1 MKRKPQ
7 ILPLILLSMGLLSVA
22 LAQSPLAGTDPLLN
36 LEARQGGEARKLDKV
51 AGDVASLLANLES
64 NGLLEEGGGKKLGVF
79 KEVVRTVANTRL
91 PAAAQ
96 HFRSARMEKDS
107 SRLHIVSADEEVKAI
122 VKELGAVLAGSSAL
136 LAGEELVQELKD
148 MIKVQSELRGR
159 SAEWGKVMLTNPET
173 VKTGKVQLIQDQ
185 TAILAR
191 YQKFIAKLGK
201 SRDETTDDAAKS
213 RLQQAE
219 QLLNPKPP
227 ALNNKAARAILTAE
241 PTTGDVIQA
250 AIDQLGVPDVL
261 AVVGAQDR
269 VIATFKAA
277 LQILSAGQFDLG
289 ELVAGLEK
297 LIEKQKVLRKET
309 EAEANLEG
317 RKSFYEARQVE
328 IQDEVT
334 NYSFEAPDLFVS
346 KEGKFLVEPLM
357 VSLGEAVAA
366 LKEAKKEKALPA
378 QDKIIALLQAVYGT
392 ATAAAEEEGKKP
404 FWADSPVVPEE
415 LWKLP
420 DDGEKEDLAKVDK
433 DFPQIFEGIT
443 SAALMI
449 QPESVGKGAQPDV
462 SKATAA
468 NKFIGLKEE
477 EDSKPP
483 AFVTDES
490 PPSMANKK
498 SSDAPSK
505 AGKGDS
511 SDVEKDRLARD
522 SMQRQQQKA
531 KVQDYA
537 RQLPPEF
544 RRQVADYYEAIS
556 EGETAQ

>member
-1 MKRKPQ
+1 MMNRKPQ
-7 ILPLILLSMGLLSVA
+7 IFPLILLSMGLLSCA
-22 LAQSPLAGTDPLLN
+22 MAQSPLAGTDPLLN

-51 AGDVASLLANLES
+51 AGDVASLLADLES
-64 NGLLEEGGGKKLGVF
+64 NGLLEEGGGKKLGEF
-79 KEVVRTVANTRL
+79 KEVVQTVANTRL

-122 VKELGAVLAGSSAL
+122 VKDLGAVLAGSSAL

-148 MIKVQSELRGR
+148 MIKVQGELRGR

-227 ALNNKAARAILTAE
+227 ALNNKAARATLTAE

-250 AIDQLGVPDVL
+250 AIDQLGVPDVI

-269 VIATFKAA
+269 VIETFKAA

-346 KEGKFLVEPLM
+346 KEGEFLVEPLM

-378 QDKIIALLQAVYGT
+378 QDKIIALLQSVYGT
-392 ATAAAEEEGKKP
+392 ATDAAEEEGKKP

-420 DDGEKEDLAKVDK
+420 NDGEEEDLAKVDK
-433 DFPQIFEGIT
+433 DFPEIFEGIT
-443 SAALMI
+443 MAALMI
-449 QPESVGKGAQPDV
+449 QPESAKGAQPDV
-462 SKATAA
+462 TTARAA

-477 EDSKPP
+477 EDSKP

-490 PPSMANKK
+490 PPSVGSKK
-498 SSDAPSK
+498 SSDAPGGE
-505 AGKGDS
+505 GKGDS

-544 RRQVADYYEAIS
+544 RRQVADYYESIS

>member
-1 MKRKPQ
+1 MMNRKPQ
-7 ILPLILLSMGLLSVA
+7 IFPLILLSMGLLSCA
-22 LAQSPLAGTDPLLN
+22 MAQSPLAGTDPLLN

-51 AGDVASLLANLES
+51 AGDVASLLADLES
-64 NGLLEEGGGKKLGVF
+64 NGLLEEGGGKKLGEF
-79 KEVVRTVANTRL
+79 KEVVQTVANTRL

-122 VKELGAVLAGSSAL
+122 VKDLGAVLAGSSAL
-136 LAGEELVQELKD
+136 LVGEELVQELKD

-227 ALNNKAARAILTAE
+227 ALNNNAARAILTAE

-269 VIATFKAA
+269 VIETFKAA

-346 KEGKFLVEPLM
+346 KEGEFLVEPLM

-378 QDKIIALLQAVYGT
+378 QDKIIALLQSVYGT
-392 ATAAAEEEGKKP
+392 ATDAAEEEGKKP

-420 DDGEKEDLAKVDK
+420 NDGEEEDLAKVDK
-433 DFPQIFEGIT
+433 DFPEIFEGIT
-443 SAALMI
+443 MAALMI
-449 QPESVGKGAQPDV
+449 QPESAKGGQPDV
-462 SKATAA
+462 TTARAA

-477 EDSKPP
+477 EDSKP

-490 PPSMANKK
+490 PPSVGSKK
-498 SSDAPSK
+498 SSDAPGGE
-505 AGKGDS
+505 GKGDS

-544 RRQVADYYEAIS
+544 RRQVADYYESIS

>member
-1 MKRKPQ
+1 MMNRKPQ
-7 ILPLILLSMGLLSVA
+7 IFPLILLSMGLLSCA
-22 LAQSPLAGTDPLLN
+22 MAQSPLAGTDSLLN

-51 AGDVASLLANLES
+51 AGDVASLLADLES
-64 NGLLEEGGGKKLGVF
+64 NGLLEEGGGKKLGEF
-79 KEVVRTVANTRL
+79 KEVVQTVANTRL

-122 VKELGAVLAGSSAL
+122 VKDLGAVLAGSSAL

-227 ALNNKAARAILTAE
+227 ALNNNAARAILTAE

-250 AIDQLGVPDVL
+250 AIDQLGVPDVI

-269 VIATFKAA
+269 VIETFKAA

-346 KEGKFLVEPLM
+346 KEGEFLVEPLM

-378 QDKIIALLQAVYGT
+378 QDKIIALLQSVYGT
-392 ATAAAEEEGKKP
+392 ATDAAEEEGKKP

-420 DDGEKEDLAKVDK
+420 NDGEEEDLAKVDK
-433 DFPQIFEGIT
+433 DFPEIFEGIT
-443 SAALMI
+443 MAALMI
-449 QPESVGKGAQPDV
+449 QPESAKGGQPDV
-462 SKATAA
+462 TTARAA

-477 EDSKPP
+477 EDSKP
-483 AFVTDES
+483 AYVTDES
-490 PPSMANKK
+490 PPSVGSKK
-498 SSDAPSK
+498 SSDAPGGE
-505 AGKGDS
+505 GKGDS

-544 RRQVADYYEAIS
+544 RRQVADYYESIS
-556 EGETAQ
+556 E

>member
-1 MKRKPQ
+1 MMNRKPP
-7 ILPLILLSMGLLSVA
+7 IFPLILLSMGLLSCA
-22 LAQSPLAGTDPLLN
+22 IAQSPPAGTDSLLN

-51 AGDVASLLANLES
+51 AGDVASLLADLES
-64 NGLLEEGGGKKLGVF
+64 NGLLEQGDSNKFGEF
-79 KEVVRTVANTRL
+79 KEVVQTVANTRL

-107 SRLHIVSADEEVKAI
+107 RRLHLVSADEEVKAI

-136 LAGEELVQELKD
+136 LVGEELVQELKD
-148 MIKVQSELRGR
+148 MIKVQSELRGK
-159 SAEWGKVMLTNPET
+159 SAEWAKAMLINPET
-173 VKTGKVQLIQDQ
+173 AEAGKGQLIQDQ
-185 TAILAR
+185 TAMLAR
-191 YQKFIAKLGK
+191 YQQFIAKLGK

-219 QLLNPKPP
+219 QVLNPKPP
-227 ALNNKAARAILTAE
+227 ALNNKAVSAILTAE

-261 AVVGAQDR
+261 SVVGAQDR
-269 VIATFKAA
+269 VIETFKAA
-277 LQILSAGQFDLG
+277 LQILSAGQSDLA

-328 IQDEVT
+328 IQNEAT
-334 NYSFEAPDLFVS
+334 NYSFDAPDLFVS
-346 KEGKFLVEPLM
+346 KEGEFLVEPLM
-357 VSLGEAVAA
+357 ISLGEAVTA

-378 QDKIIALLQAVYGT
+378 QDKIIALLQSVYGT
-392 ATAAAEEEGKKP
+392 ATDAAEEEGKTP

-415 LWKLP
+415 LWQLP
-420 DDGEKEDLAKVDK
+420 KDEDKEDLAKIDK
-433 DFPQIFEGIT
+433 DFPEIFEPIT
-443 SAALMI
+443 SAALTI
-449 QPESVGKGAQPDV
+449 QSKNATKGAQADV
-462 SKATAA
+462 TTAMAA
-468 NKFIGLKEE
+468 NKTIGLEE
-477 EDSKPP
+477 EDEDSKPP
-483 AFVTDES
+483 DFITDEG
-490 PPSMANKK
+490 PPSMSKK
-498 SSDAPSK
+498 EASNAP
-505 AGKGDS
+505 GGEGEGDT

-544 RRQVADYYEAIS
+544 RRQVADYYESIS
-556 EGETAQ
+556 E

>member
-1 MKRKPQ
+1 MMNRKPQ
-7 ILPLILLSMGLLSVA
+7 IFPLILLSMGLLSCA
-22 LAQSPLAGTDPLLN
+22 MAQSPLAGTDPLLN

-51 AGDVASLLANLES
+51 AGDVASLLADLES
-64 NGLLEEGGGKKLGVF
+64 NGLLEEGGGKKLGEF
-79 KEVVRTVANTRL
+79 KEVVQTVANTRL

-122 VKELGAVLAGSSAL
+122 VKDLGAVLAGSSAL

-227 ALNNKAARAILTAE
+227 ALNNNAARAILTAE

-250 AIDQLGVPDVL
+250 AIDQLGVPDVI

-269 VIATFKAA
+269 VIETFKAA

-346 KEGKFLVEPLM
+346 KEGEFLVEPLM

-378 QDKIIALLQAVYGT
+378 QDKIIALLQSVYGT
-392 ATAAAEEEGKKP
+392 ATDAAEEEGKKP

-420 DDGEKEDLAKVDK
+420 NDGEEEDLAKVDK
-433 DFPQIFEGIT
+433 DFPEIFEGIT
-443 SAALMI
+443 MAALMI
-449 QPESVGKGAQPDV
+449 QPESAKGGQPDV
-462 SKATAA
+462 TTARAA

-477 EDSKPP
+477 EDSKP

-490 PPSMANKK
+490 PPSVGSKK
-498 SSDAPSK
+498 SSDAPGGE
-505 AGKGDS
+505 GKGDS

-544 RRQVADYYEAIS
+544 RRQVADYYESIS

>member
-1 MKRKPQ
+1 MMNRKPQ
-7 ILPLILLSMGLLSVA
+7 IFPLILLSMGLLSCA
-22 LAQSPLAGTDPLLN
+22 MAQSPPAGTDSLLN

-51 AGDVASLLANLES
+51 AGDVASLLADLES
-64 NGLLEEGGGKKLGVF
+64 NGLLEEGGGKKLGEF
-79 KEVVRTVANTRL
+79 KEVVQTVANTRL

-122 VKELGAVLAGSSAL
+122 VKDLGAVLAGSSAL

-227 ALNNKAARAILTAE
+227 ALNNNAARAILTAE

-250 AIDQLGVPDVL
+250 AIDQLGVPDVI

-269 VIATFKAA
+269 VIETFKAA

-346 KEGKFLVEPLM
+346 KEGEFLVEPLM

-378 QDKIIALLQAVYGT
+378 QDKIIALLQSVYGT
-392 ATAAAEEEGKKP
+392 ATDAAEEEGKKP

-420 DDGEKEDLAKVDK
+420 NDGEEEDLAKVDK
-433 DFPQIFEGIT
+433 DFPEIFEGIT

-449 QPESVGKGAQPDV
+449 QPESVAKGAQPDV
-462 SKATAA
+462 SKASAA

-477 EDSKPP
+477 EDSKP

-490 PPSMANKK
+490 PPSMASKK

-544 RRQVADYYEAIS
+544 RRQVADYYESIS
-556 EGETAQ
+556 E

>member
-51 AGDVASLLANLES
+51 AGDVASLLADLES
-64 NGLLEEGGGKKLGVF
+64 NGLLEEGGGKKLGEF
-79 KEVVRTVANTRL
+79 KEVVQTVANTRL

-122 VKELGAVLAGSSAL
+122 VKDLGAVLAGSSAL

-227 ALNNKAARAILTAE
+227 ALNNKAARATLTAE

-250 AIDQLGVPDVL
+250 AIDQLGVPDVI

-269 VIATFKAA
+269 VIETFKAA

-346 KEGKFLVEPLM
+346 KEGEFLVEPLM

-378 QDKIIALLQAVYGT
+378 QDKIIALLQSVYGT
-392 ATAAAEEEGKKP
+392 ATDAAEEEGKKP

-420 DDGEKEDLAKVDK
+420 NDGEEEDLAKVDK
-433 DFPQIFEGIT
+433 DFPEIFEGIT

-449 QPESVGKGAQPDV
+449 QPESVAKGAQPDV

-477 EDSKPP
+477 EDSKP
-483 AFVTDES
+483 AYVTDES
-490 PPSMANKK
+490 PPSVGSKK
-498 SSDAPSK
+498 SSDAPGGE
-505 AGKGDS
+505 GKGDS

-544 RRQVADYYEAIS
+544 RRQVADYYESIS

>member
-1 MKRKPQ
+1 MMNRKPQ
-7 ILPLILLSMGLLSVA
+7 IFPLILLSMGLLSCA
-22 LAQSPLAGTDPLLN
+22 MAQSPLAGTDPLLN

-51 AGDVASLLANLES
+51 AGDVASLLADLES
-64 NGLLEEGGGKKLGVF
+64 NGLLEEGGGKKLGEF
-79 KEVVRTVANTRL
+79 KEVVQTVANTRL

-122 VKELGAVLAGSSAL
+122 VKDLGAVLAGSSAL

-227 ALNNKAARAILTAE
+227 ALNNNAARAILTAE

-250 AIDQLGVPDVL
+250 AIDQLGVPDVI

-269 VIATFKAA
+269 VIETFKAA

-346 KEGKFLVEPLM
+346 KEGEFLVEPLM

-378 QDKIIALLQAVYGT
+378 QDKIIALLQSVYGT

-420 DDGEKEDLAKVDK
+420 NDGEEEDLAKVDK
-433 DFPQIFEGIT
+433 DFPEIFEGIT
-443 SAALMI
+443 MAALMI
-449 QPESVGKGAQPDV
+449 QPESAKGGQPDV
-462 SKATAA
+462 TTARAA

-477 EDSKPP
+477 EDSKP

-490 PPSMANKK
+490 PPSVGSKK
-498 SSDAPSK
+498 SSDAPGGE
-505 AGKGDS
+505 GKGDS

-544 RRQVADYYEAIS
+544 RRQVADYYESIS
-556 EGETAQ
+556 E

>member
-1 MKRKPQ
+1 MMKRKPQ
-7 ILPLILLSMGLLSVA
+7 IFPLILLSMGLLSCA
-22 LAQSPLAGTDPLLN
+22 MAQSPLAGTDPLLN

-51 AGDVASLLANLES
+51 AGDVASLLADLES
-64 NGLLEEGGGKKLGVF
+64 NGLLEEGGGKKLGEF
-79 KEVVRTVANTRL
+79 KEVVQTVANTRL

-122 VKELGAVLAGSSAL
+122 VKDLGAVLAGSSAL

-227 ALNNKAARAILTAE
+227 ALNNNAARAILTAE

-250 AIDQLGVPDVL
+250 AIDQLGVPDVI

-269 VIATFKAA
+269 VIETFKAA

-346 KEGKFLVEPLM
+346 KEGEFLVEPLM

-378 QDKIIALLQAVYGT
+378 QDKIIALLQSVYGT
-392 ATAAAEEEGKKP
+392 ATDAAEEEGKKP

-420 DDGEKEDLAKVDK
+420 NDGEEEDLAKVDK
-433 DFPQIFEGIT
+433 DFPEIFEGIT
-443 SAALMI
+443 MAALMI
-449 QPESVGKGAQPDV
+449 QPESAKGGQPDV
-462 SKATAA
+462 TTARAA

-477 EDSKPP
+477 EDSKP

-490 PPSMANKK
+490 PPSVGSKK
-498 SSDAPSK
+498 SSDAPGGE
-505 AGKGDS
+505 GKGDS

>member
-1 MKRKPQ
+1 MNRKPQ
-7 ILPLILLSMGLLSVA
+7 IFPFMLLSMGLLSCA
-22 LAQSPLAGTDPLLN
+22 MAQSPPAGTDPLLN

-51 AGDVASLLANLES
+51 AGDVATLLADLES
-64 NGLLEEGGGKKLGVF
+64 NGLLEQGGGKKLGEF
-79 KEVVRTVANTRL
+79 KEVVQTVANTRL

-122 VKELGAVLAGSSAL
+122 VKELGTVLAGSSAL
-136 LAGEELVQELKD
+136 LAGEELVQEIKD
-148 MIKVQSELRGR
+148 MIKVQSELRGK
-159 SAEWGKVMLTNPET
+159 SAEWGKGMLINPET
-173 VKTGKVQLIQDQ
+173 AETGKGQLIQDQ
-185 TAILAR
+185 TAMLAR
-191 YQKFIAKLGK
+191 YQQFIAKLGK

-227 ALNNKAARAILTAE
+227 ALNNQAVSAILTAE

-269 VIATFKAA
+269 VIETFKAA
-277 LQILSAGQFDLG
+277 LQILSAGQSDLA

-328 IQDEVT
+328 IQNEVT

-346 KEGKFLVEPLM
+346 KEGEFLVEPLM

-378 QDKIIALLQAVYGT
+378 QDKIIALLQSVYGT
-392 ATAAAEEEGKKP
+392 ATDAAEEEEKKP

-420 DDGEKEDLAKVDK
+420 KDGEEEDLAKVDK
-433 DFPQIFEGIT
+433 DFPEIFEPIT
-443 SAALMI
+443 SAELMI
-449 QPESVGKGAQPDV
+449 QSENAAKGAQADV
-462 SKATAA
+462 TTAMAA
-468 NKFIGLKEE
+468 NKFIGLEEE

-483 AFVTDES
+483 DFITDEG
-490 PPSMANKK
+490 PPSMSKK
-498 SSDAPSK
+498 EASDAPGGE
-505 AGKGDS
+505 GKGDT
-511 SDVEKDRLARD
+511 SDVEKDRLARG

-544 RRQVADYYEAIS
+544 RRQVADYYESIS
-556 EGETAQ
+556 E

>member
-1 MKRKPQ
+1 
-7 ILPLILLSMGLLSVA
+7 MGLLSVA

-51 AGDVASLLANLES
+51 AGDVASLLADLES
-64 NGLLEEGGGKKLGVF
+64 NGLLEEGGGKKLGEF
-79 KEVVRTVANTRL
+79 KEVVQTVANTRL

-122 VKELGAVLAGSSAL
+122 VKDLGAVLAGSSAL

-227 ALNNKAARAILTAE
+227 ALNNNAARAIMTAE

-250 AIDQLGVPDVL
+250 AIDQLGVPDVI

-269 VIATFKAA
+269 VIETFKAA

-346 KEGKFLVEPLM
+346 KEGEFLVEPLM

-378 QDKIIALLQAVYGT
+378 QDKIIALLQSVYGT
-392 ATAAAEEEGKKP
+392 ATDAAEEEGKKP

-420 DDGEKEDLAKVDK
+420 NDGEEEDLAKVDK
-433 DFPQIFEGIT
+433 DFPEIFEGIT

-449 QPESVGKGAQPDV
+449 QPESVAKGAQPDV

-477 EDSKPP
+477 EDSKP
-483 AFVTDES
+483 AYVTDES
-490 PPSMANKK
+490 PPSVGSKK
-498 SSDAPSK
+498 SSDAPGGE
-505 AGKGDS
+505 GKGDS

-544 RRQVADYYEAIS
+544 RRQVADYYESIS
-556 EGETAQ
+556 E

>member
-1 MKRKPQ
+1 M
-7 ILPLILLSMGLLSVA
+7 
-22 LAQSPLAGTDPLLN
+22 AQSPLAGTDPLLN

-51 AGDVASLLANLES
+51 AGDVASLLADLES
-64 NGLLEEGGGKKLGVF
+64 NGLLEEGGGKKLGEF
-79 KEVVRTVANTRL
+79 KEVVQTVANTRL

-122 VKELGAVLAGSSAL
+122 VKDLGAVLAGSSAL

-227 ALNNKAARAILTAE
+227 ALNNNAARAILTAE

-250 AIDQLGVPDVL
+250 AIDQLGVPDVI

-269 VIATFKAA
+269 VIETFKAA

-346 KEGKFLVEPLM
+346 KEGEFLVEPLM

-378 QDKIIALLQAVYGT
+378 QDKIIALLQSVYGT

-420 DDGEKEDLAKVDK
+420 NDGEEEDLAKVDK
-433 DFPQIFEGIT
+433 DFPEIFEGIT
-443 SAALMI
+443 MAALMI
-449 QPESVGKGAQPDV
+449 QPESAKGGQPDV
-462 SKATAA
+462 TTARAA

-477 EDSKPP
+477 EDSKP

-490 PPSMANKK
+490 PPSVGSKK
-498 SSDAPSK
+498 SSDAPGGE
-505 AGKGDS
+505 GKGDS

-544 RRQVADYYEAIS
+544 RRQVADYYESIS

>member
-1 MKRKPQ
+1 M
-7 ILPLILLSMGLLSVA
+7 
-22 LAQSPLAGTDPLLN
+22 AQSPLAGTDPLLN

-51 AGDVASLLANLES
+51 AGDVASLLADLES
-64 NGLLEEGGGKKLGVF
+64 NGLLEEGGGKKLGEF
-79 KEVVRTVANTRL
+79 KEVVQTVANTRL

-122 VKELGAVLAGSSAL
+122 VKDLGAVLAGSSAL

-227 ALNNKAARAILTAE
+227 ALNNNAARAILTAE

-250 AIDQLGVPDVL
+250 AIDQLGVPDVI

-269 VIATFKAA
+269 VIETFKAA

-346 KEGKFLVEPLM
+346 KEGEFLVEPLM

-378 QDKIIALLQAVYGT
+378 QDKIIALLQSVYGT
-392 ATAAAEEEGKKP
+392 ATDAAEEEGKKP

-420 DDGEKEDLAKVDK
+420 NDGEEEDLAKVDK
-433 DFPQIFEGIT
+433 DFPEIFEGIT
-443 SAALMI
+443 MAALMI
-449 QPESVGKGAQPDV
+449 QPESAKGAQPDV
-462 SKATAA
+462 TTARAA

-477 EDSKPP
+477 EDSKP

-490 PPSMANKK
+490 PPSVGSKK
-498 SSDAPSK
+498 SSDAPGGE
-505 AGKGDS
+505 GKGDS

-544 RRQVADYYEAIS
+544 RRQVADYYESIS

>member
-1 MKRKPQ
+1 M
-7 ILPLILLSMGLLSVA
+7 
-22 LAQSPLAGTDPLLN
+22 AQSPLAGTDPLLN

-51 AGDVASLLANLES
+51 AGDVASLLADLES
-64 NGLLEEGGGKKLGVF
+64 NGLLEEGGGKKLGEF
-79 KEVVRTVANTRL
+79 KEVVQTVANTRL

-122 VKELGAVLAGSSAL
+122 VKDLGAVLAGSSAL

-148 MIKVQSELRGR
+148 MIKVQGELRGR

-227 ALNNKAARAILTAE
+227 ALNNKAARATLTAE

-250 AIDQLGVPDVL
+250 AIDQLGVPDVI

-269 VIATFKAA
+269 VIETFKAA

-346 KEGKFLVEPLM
+346 KEGEFLVEPLM

-378 QDKIIALLQAVYGT
+378 QDKIIALLQSVYGT
-392 ATAAAEEEGKKP
+392 ATDAAEEEGKKP

-420 DDGEKEDLAKVDK
+420 NDGEEEDLAKVDK
-433 DFPQIFEGIT
+433 DFPEIFEGIT
-443 SAALMI
+443 MAALMI
-449 QPESVGKGAQPDV
+449 QPESAKGAQPDV
-462 SKATAA
+462 TTARAA

-477 EDSKPP
+477 EDSKP

-490 PPSMANKK
+490 PPSVGSKK
-498 SSDAPSK
+498 SSDAPGGE
-505 AGKGDS
+505 GKGDS

-544 RRQVADYYEAIS
+544 RRQVADYYESIS

>member
-1 MKRKPQ
+1 M
-7 ILPLILLSMGLLSVA
+7 
-22 LAQSPLAGTDPLLN
+22 AQSPLAGTDPLLN

-51 AGDVASLLANLES
+51 AGDVASLLADLES
-64 NGLLEEGGGKKLGVF
+64 NGLLEEGGGKKLGEF
-79 KEVVRTVANTRL
+79 KEVVQTVANTRL

-122 VKELGAVLAGSSAL
+122 VKDLGAVLAGSSAL

-227 ALNNKAARAILTAE
+227 ALNNNAARAILTAE

-250 AIDQLGVPDVL
+250 AIDQLGVPDVI

-269 VIATFKAA
+269 VIETFKAA

-346 KEGKFLVEPLM
+346 KEGEFLVEPLM

-378 QDKIIALLQAVYGT
+378 QDKIIALLQSVYGT
-392 ATAAAEEEGKKP
+392 ATDAAEEEGKKP

-420 DDGEKEDLAKVDK
+420 NDGEEEDLAKVDK
-433 DFPQIFEGIT
+433 DFPEIFEGIT
-443 SAALMI
+443 MAALMI
-449 QPESVGKGAQPDV
+449 QPESAKGGQPDV
-462 SKATAA
+462 TTARAA

-477 EDSKPP
+477 EDSKP

-490 PPSMANKK
+490 PPSVGSKK
-498 SSDAPSK
+498 SSDAPGGE
-505 AGKGDS
+505 GKGDS

-544 RRQVADYYEAIS
+544 RRQVADYYESIS
-556 EGETAQ
+556 E

>member
-1 MKRKPQ
+1 MMKRKPQ
-7 ILPLILLSMGLLSVA
+7 IFPLILLSMGLLSCA
-22 LAQSPLAGTDPLLN
+22 MAQSPPAGTDSLLN

-51 AGDVASLLANLES
+51 AGDVASLLADLES
-64 NGLLEEGGGKKLGVF
+64 NGLLEEGGGKKLGEF
-79 KEVVRTVANTRL
+79 KEVVQTVANTRL

-122 VKELGAVLAGSSAL
+122 VKDLGAVLAGSSAL

-227 ALNNKAARAILTAE
+227 ALNNNAARAILTAE

-250 AIDQLGVPDVL
+250 AIDQLGVPDVI

-269 VIATFKAA
+269 VIETFKAA

-346 KEGKFLVEPLM
+346 KEGEFLVEPLM

-378 QDKIIALLQAVYGT
+378 QDKIIALLQSVYGT

-420 DDGEKEDLAKVDK
+420 NDGEEEDLAKVDK
-433 DFPQIFEGIT
+433 DFPEIFEGIT
-443 SAALMI
+443 MAALMI
-449 QPESVGKGAQPDV
+449 QPESAKGGQPDV
-462 SKATAA
+462 TTARAA

-477 EDSKPP
+477 EDSKP

-490 PPSMANKK
+490 PPSVGSKK
-498 SSDAPSK
+498 SSDAPGGE
-505 AGKGDS
+505 GKGDS

-544 RRQVADYYEAIS
+544 RRQVADYYESIS
-556 EGETAQ
+556 E

>member
-1 MKRKPQ
+1 MMNRKPQ
-7 ILPLILLSMGLLSVA
+7 IFPLILLSMGLLSCA
-22 LAQSPLAGTDPLLN
+22 MAQSPLAGTDPLLN

-51 AGDVASLLANLES
+51 AGDVASLLADLES
-64 NGLLEEGGGKKLGVF
+64 NGLLEEGGGKKLGEF
-79 KEVVRTVANTRL
+79 KEVVQTVANTRL

-122 VKELGAVLAGSSAL
+122 VKDLGAVLAGSSAL

-227 ALNNKAARAILTAE
+227 ALNNNAARAILTAE

-250 AIDQLGVPDVL
+250 AIDQLGVPDVI

-269 VIATFKAA
+269 VIETFKAA

-346 KEGKFLVEPLM
+346 KEGEFLVEPLM

-378 QDKIIALLQAVYGT
+378 QDKIIALLQSVYGT

-420 DDGEKEDLAKVDK
+420 NDGEEEDLAKVDK
-433 DFPQIFEGIT
+433 DFPEIFEGIT
-443 SAALMI
+443 MAALMI
-449 QPESVGKGAQPDV
+449 QPESAKGGQPDV
-462 SKATAA
+462 TTARAA

-477 EDSKPP
+477 EDSKP

-490 PPSMANKK
+490 PPSVGSKK
-498 SSDAPSK
+498 SSDAPGGE
-505 AGKGDS
+505 GKGDS

-544 RRQVADYYEAIS
+544 RRQVADYYESIS

>member
-51 AGDVASLLANLES
+51 AGDVASLLADLES
-64 NGLLEEGGGKKLGVF
+64 NGLLEEGGGKKLGEF
-79 KEVVRTVANTRL
+79 KEVVQTVANTRL

-122 VKELGAVLAGSSAL
+122 VKDLGAVLAGSSAL

-227 ALNNKAARAILTAE
+227 ALNNNAARAIMTAE

-250 AIDQLGVPDVL
+250 AIDQLGVPDVI

-269 VIATFKAA
+269 VIETFKAA

-346 KEGKFLVEPLM
+346 KEGEFLVEPLM

-378 QDKIIALLQAVYGT
+378 QDKIIALLQSVYGT
-392 ATAAAEEEGKKP
+392 ATDAAEEEGKKP

-420 DDGEKEDLAKVDK
+420 NDGEEEDLAKVDK
-433 DFPQIFEGIT
+433 DFPEIFEGIT

-449 QPESVGKGAQPDV
+449 QPESVAKGAQPDV

-477 EDSKPP
+477 EDSKP
-483 AFVTDES
+483 AYVTDES
-490 PPSMANKK
+490 PPSVGSKK
-498 SSDAPSK
+498 SSDAPGGE
-505 AGKGDS
+505 GKGDS

-544 RRQVADYYEAIS
+544 RRQVADYYESIS
-556 EGETAQ
+556 E

>member
-1 MKRKPQ
+1 MMNRKPQ
-7 ILPLILLSMGLLSVA
+7 IFPLILLSMGLLSCA
-22 LAQSPLAGTDPLLN
+22 MAQSPLAGTDPLLN

-51 AGDVASLLANLES
+51 AGDVASLLADLES
-64 NGLLEEGGGKKLGVF
+64 NGLLEEGGGKKLGEF
-79 KEVVRTVANTRL
+79 KEVVQTVANTRL

-122 VKELGAVLAGSSAL
+122 VKDLGAVLAGSSAL

-227 ALNNKAARAILTAE
+227 ALNNNAARAILTAE

-250 AIDQLGVPDVL
+250 AIDQLGVPDVI

-269 VIATFKAA
+269 VIETFKAA

-346 KEGKFLVEPLM
+346 KEGEFLVEPLM

-378 QDKIIALLQAVYGT
+378 QDKIIALLQSVYGT
-392 ATAAAEEEGKKP
+392 ATDAAEEEGKKP

-420 DDGEKEDLAKVDK
+420 NDGEEEDLAKVDK
-433 DFPQIFEGIT
+433 DFPEIFEGIT
-443 SAALMI
+443 MAALMI
-449 QPESVGKGAQPDV
+449 QPESAKGGQPDV
-462 SKATAA
+462 TTARAA

-477 EDSKPP
+477 EDSKP

-490 PPSMANKK
+490 PPSVGSKK
-498 SSDAPSK
+498 SSDAPGGE
-505 AGKGDS
+505 GKGDS

-544 RRQVADYYEAIS
+544 RRQVADYYESIS
-556 EGETAQ
+556 E

>member
-1 MKRKPQ
+1 MMNRKPQ
-7 ILPLILLSMGLLSVA
+7 IFPLILLSMGLLSCA
-22 LAQSPLAGTDPLLN
+22 MAQSPLAGTDPLLN

-51 AGDVASLLANLES
+51 AGDVASLLADLES
-64 NGLLEEGGGKKLGVF
+64 NGLLEEGGGKKLGEF
-79 KEVVRTVANTRL
+79 KEVVQTVANTRL

-122 VKELGAVLAGSSAL
+122 VKDLGAVLAGSSAL

-227 ALNNKAARAILTAE
+227 ALNNNAARAILTAE

-250 AIDQLGVPDVL
+250 AIDQLGVPDVI

-269 VIATFKAA
+269 VIETFKAA

-346 KEGKFLVEPLM
+346 KEGEFLVEPLM

-378 QDKIIALLQAVYGT
+378 QDKIIALLQSVYGT
-392 ATAAAEEEGKKP
+392 ATDAAEEEGKKP

-420 DDGEKEDLAKVDK
+420 NDGEEEDLAKVDK
-433 DFPQIFEGIT
+433 DFPEIFEGIT
-443 SAALMI
+443 MAALMI
-449 QPESVGKGAQPDV
+449 QPESAKGAQPDV
-462 SKATAA
+462 TTARAA

-477 EDSKPP
+477 EDSKP

-490 PPSMANKK
+490 PPSVGSKK
-498 SSDAPSK
+498 SSDAPGGE
-505 AGKGDS
+505 GKGDS

-544 RRQVADYYEAIS
+544 RRQVADYYESIS